1 MAILRLLNHLEAQ
14 SCDSLEE
21 VLNTPSGAEDIISVC
36 DRLLVS
42 LEATKTDIQQMRSL
56 LSVLQTISE
65 PSTETPEL

>member
-1 MAILRLLNHLEAQ
+1 RLVNSLDEQ
-14 SCDSLEE
+14 SGDSIEQ
-21 VLNTPSGAEDIISVC
+21 VLNTPSKAEAIISVC